1 MENSKRNP
9 GQNRSKH
16 SFFLNVRVKTSVFMR
31 LNIRYV
37 SFSFFLFSFLFC
49 SSSEDMIWD
58 ARDSLSKGNTAEA
71 MRLYELVLKKNP
83 SHLEANRTLGMI
95 LADSGLA
102 LNSAAFYL
110 EKAEMV
116 LPGESS
122 LLLYLLEIHLQEKDK
137 DKVKGILEKFSKA
150 KDKDMESYAFFLKDC
165 ILEKRKNP
173 SEFNRFRNSGIPA
186 LLPPARRMFL
196 KCELSLYSNSSL

>member
-1 MENSKRNP
+1 M
-9 GQNRSKH
+9 
-16 SFFLNVRVKTSVFMR
+16 VRAKTSVFMR

-37 SFSFFLFSFLFC
+37 SFSFFLFFCLFC
-49 SSSEDMIWD
+49 SSNEEMIWD
-58 ARDSLSKGNTAEA
+58 ARDSLSRGNTAEA

-83 SHLEANRTLGMI
+83 THLEANRTLGMI

-110 EKAEMV
+110 ERAETSV
-116 LPGESS
+116 PGDPA

-137 DKVKGILEKFSKA
+137 DKTKRILEKFSKG
-150 KDKDMESYAFFLKDC
+150 KEKEMESYAVFLKDC
-165 ILEKRKNP
+165 LLEKKKNN
-173 SEFNRFRNSGIPA
+173 SEFNRFKTSEIPA

-196 KCELSLYSNSSL
+196 KCELSLYAQPTS

>member
-1 MENSKRNP
+1 
-9 GQNRSKH
+9 
-16 SFFLNVRVKTSVFMR
+16 MR

-37 SFSFFLFSFLFC
+37 SFSFFLLSFLFC
-49 SSSEDMIWD
+49 SSSEDMIWE

-110 EKAEMV
+110 EKAEVV
-116 LPGESS
+116 LPGDSS

-137 DKVKGILEKFSKA
+137 DKVKGILEKFSRA
-150 KDKDMESYAFFLKDC
+150 KDKDMESYAFFLKEC
-165 ILEKRKNP
+165 LLEKRKNL
-173 SEFNRFRNSGIPA
+173 SEFNRFRSNGIPA

-196 KCELSLYSNSSL
+196 KCELSLYSNPSP